1 MPTTIDT
8 IGIIGLGKMGAPIL
22 RHLVRG
28 GFTTIGVDVDPA
40 AMQRARDDGA
50 SVAESPAA
58 LAARAELIIVLTA
71 FEAQVEQVIFG
82 PEGIVA
88 GAKPGTIVAIGATI
102 SPSAMQDMAKRLHA
116 AGLVALD
123 IPLCRGEP
131 AAEAGK
137 LLITGGGDAAAFERC
152 RPAFATFADA
162 IHHLGEAGAGQ
173 VGKMV
178 NNLTLWACISANH
191 EGNKLAD
198 AFGVDRERMRGMLV
212 QSSAQNWA
220 LSSRIGEIGMP
231 WAEKDM
237 MIVLHEADAARIS
250 LPLCGTVK
258 EVIKGIKLARG
269 DW

>member
-1 MPTTIDT
+1 MPTTIHT
-8 IGIIGLGKMGAPIL
+8 VGVIGLGKMGAPIL

-28 GFTTIGVDVDPA
+28 GFTAIGHDVDPT

-50 SVAESPAA
+50 ATAPSAAA
-58 LAARAELIIVLTA
+58 LAANTELVIVLTA
-71 FEAQVEQVIFG
+71 FEHQVEQVIFG
-82 PEGIVA
+82 PDGVVEGA
-88 GAKPGTIVAIGATI
+88 RPGTIVAIGATI
-102 SPSAMQDMAKRLHA
+102 SPSAMQDMAARMEA
-116 AGLVALD
+116 AGLIPLD

-137 LLITGGGDAAAFERC
+137 LLITGGGDAASFDRC
-152 RPAFATFADA
+152 RPAFACFADA
-162 IHHLGEAGAGQ
+162 VHHLGAAGAGE

-198 AFGVDRERMRGMLV
+198 AFGINRERMREMLL

-220 LSSRIGEIGMP
+220 MSSRVGEIPMP